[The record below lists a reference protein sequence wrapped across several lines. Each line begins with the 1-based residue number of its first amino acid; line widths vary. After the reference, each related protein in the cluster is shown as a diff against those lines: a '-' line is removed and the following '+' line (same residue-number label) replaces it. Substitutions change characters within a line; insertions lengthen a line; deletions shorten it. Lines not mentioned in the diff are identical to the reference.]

1 MQPPPKRELDLFK
14 PVDFAEAL
22 RDQVP
27 RPFIF
32 GPIEFSGLDRGD
44 FPAGEYREFVS
55 QNLSESVYMPANLCI
70 HGFKVT
76 VKNKTLKRASTIVK
90 HSRYMNN
97 MVVYP
102 VFPIEATEQPAIVE

>member
-55 QNLSESVYMPANLCI
+55 
-70 HGFKVT
+70 
-76 VKNKTLKRASTIVK
+76 
-90 HSRYMNN
+90 
-97 MVVYP
+97 
-102 VFPIEATEQPAIVE
+102 